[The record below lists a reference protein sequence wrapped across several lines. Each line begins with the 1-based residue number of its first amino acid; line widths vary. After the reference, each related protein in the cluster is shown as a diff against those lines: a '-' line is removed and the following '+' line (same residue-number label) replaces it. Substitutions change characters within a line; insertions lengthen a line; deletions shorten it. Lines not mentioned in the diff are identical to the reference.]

1 MHNVQSTTK
10 KQIFLKPFLS
20 FADLRQN
27 QELVTSVSGRG
38 IETVTALRNRLTK
51 VKVGEPQGAEDELG
65 EEEEWQVVDEEDAGQ
80 EDQGGGQHC
89 CLQLGLVKAHF
100 TRGGGSEEREDET
113 TKTTLQLIFMLGVEE
128 EGDSN
133 ADQDMHSQAKGMRA

>member
-65 EEEEWQVVDEEDAGQ
+65 EEEEWQVVDEYERSYVRIAISR
-80 EDQGGGQHC
+80 
-89 CLQLGLVKAHF
+89 KRHF
-100 TRGGGSEEREDET
+100 RSPKRKNEN
-113 TKTTLQLIFMLGVEE
+113 TLLYKEPPQT
-128 EGDSN
+128 
-133 ADQDMHSQAKGMRA
+133 